1 MSPRSR
7 QSAVALILLF
17 LITALMSGCGSD
29 SDQTTTTRP
38 VGTTT
43 TAAPSGQNGTEAL
56 IGTQLKTTEDTPEE
70 YIEAVRASQ
79 PIVML
84 FYVAAGVDDQRV
96 LENLESLQSEFPGYA
111 FLLYDV
117 ADPEAYGDLS
127 TLLKVDYPPAVIL
140 VDSTGTVDSVWN
152 GFVDVGTLNQSLVN
166 LGV

>member
-56 IGTQLKTTEDTPEE
+56 IGTQLKTTEDTPHE

-79 PIVML
+79 PIVKL
-84 FYVAAGVDDQRV
+84 FYVAAGEDDQRV

>member
-70 YIEAVRASQ
+70 YIEAVRACQ

>member
-70 YIEAVRASQ
+70 YIEAV
-79 PIVML
+79 
-84 FYVAAGVDDQRV
+84 
-96 LENLESLQSEFPGYA
+96 
-111 FLLYDV
+111 
-117 ADPEAYGDLS
+117 
-127 TLLKVDYPPAVIL
+127 
-140 VDSTGTVDSVWN
+140 
-152 GFVDVGTLNQSLVN
+152 
-166 LGV
+166 

>member
-1 MSPRSR
+1 MSLRSR

-17 LITALMSGCGSD
+17 LVTTLAWGCGGD
-29 SDQTTTTRP
+29 SDQTTTTRS
-38 VGTTT
+38 VRTTT
-43 TAAPSGQNGTEAL
+43 TAASSGQSGTEAL

-70 YIEAVRASQ
+70 YVEAVRASQ
-79 PIVML
+79 PIAIL

-96 LENLESLQSEFPGYA
+96 LENIDSLQSEFPGYA

-127 TLLKVDYPPAVIL
+127 TLLKVDYPPAIIL
-140 VDSTGTVDSVWN
+140 VDGTGTIDSVWN
-152 GFVDVGTLNQSLVN
+152 GYVDVGTLNQSLVN